1 MSVPTLP
8 RTADEDLLCC
18 PPGGAALTDDDRV
31 RLARIDAEIA
41 AGFAALSGIGP
52 AVSVFGS
59 ARTPA
64 SHPDYRRA
72 DALSHRLG
80 AAGVATIT
88 GGGPGI
94 MEAANR
100 GAQRG
105 GAQRAGARSI
115 GLNIELAHEQAP
127 NGFLDLSITFRYF
140 FVRRLM
146 FVRYASAF
154 VVHPGG
160 YGTLDELFEALTLI
174 QTGKIRRFPVV
185 LLGTNHW
192 SGLTRWIED
201 GLGARGLLDAVDLD
215 ELVVVDDV
223 DEAAARV
230 LRALEPGAVT

>member
-1 MSVPTLP
+1 MTVPTLP
-8 RTADEDLLCC
+8 RTADEELLCC
-18 PPGGAALTDDDRV
+18 PPGGAALTEDDRV
-31 RLARIDAEIA
+31 RLARIDAEIGG
-41 AGFAALSGIGP
+41 GFAALSSVAP

-59 ARTPA
+59 ARTAA
-64 SHPDYRRA
+64 SHPDYVRA
-72 DALSHRLG
+72 EALSHRFG
-80 AAGVATIT
+80 SAGVATIT

-100 GAQRG
+100 GAQR
-105 GAQRAGARSI
+105 AGARSV

-185 LLGTNHW
+185 LLGTEHW
-192 SGLTRWIED
+192 SGLSRWIED
-201 GLGARGLLDAVDLD
+201 RLGTRGLLDAVDLD
-215 ELVVVDDV
+215 ELVIADDV
-223 DEAAARV
+223 DEAAEHV
-230 LRALEPGAVT
+230 LRAFEPGGIT